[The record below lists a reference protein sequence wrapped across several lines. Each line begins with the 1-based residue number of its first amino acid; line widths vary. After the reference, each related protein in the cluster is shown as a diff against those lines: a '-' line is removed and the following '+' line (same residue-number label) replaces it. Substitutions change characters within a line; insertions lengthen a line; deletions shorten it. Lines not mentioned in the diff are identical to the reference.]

1 MPATVT
7 RDSRSLLVSKEK
19 PSYGT
24 TAQRPGDG
32 RGDLMPEARP
42 VTKMKALAC
51 RECRKE
57 YPTEALHVC
66 ELCFG
71 PLEVKYN
78 YDDIKDRISRDS
90 IQNGPK
96 SLWRYKE
103 LLPVESRPTIGLHA
117 GMTPLVHAK
126 NLGAFLGLDEL
137 YIKNDCVN
145 HPTLSF
151 KDRVVAVALTRAREL
166 GYETA
171 ACASTGNLANSVAA
185 HAAQAGMQCYVFIP
199 SDLEAAKVLGNLIFR
214 PKVVEIEGN
223 YDDVNRLCSEIAG
236 ERRWAFVNVNIRPYY
251 AEGSKTLAFEVVEQ
265 LGWHAPDQVVVPM
278 ASGSLLTKIWKGLH
292 EMHTVGILQNV
303 QTKVNGAQ
311 AEGCSPIATAFKHG
325 RDFFQPVKPNT
336 IAKSLAIGN
345 PADGYYAL
353 KTAEESGG
361 SMESVTDDEVIEGIK
376 LLARTEGIFAETAGG
391 VTIGVLQKLV
401 KQGIIRKQDVTVAYV
416 TGNGLKTQ
424 EAVVDSVGRPFRIP
438 PSLVK
443 FEQMFGQQGAA

>member
-1 MPATVT
+1 MA
-7 RDSRSLLVSKEK
+7 
-19 PSYGT
+19 
-24 TAQRPGDG
+24 
-32 RGDLMPEARP
+32 
-42 VTKMKALAC
+42 KMKTLIC
-51 RECRKE
+51 RECGKE

-66 ELCFG
+66 DLCFG

-78 YDDIKDRISRDS
+78 YDEIKKAMSRAS
-90 IQNGPK
+90 IEAGPK

-103 LLPVESRPTIGLHA
+103 LLPIEGNPTIGLHA

-126 NLGAFLGLDEL
+126 NLGSFLGLDEL

-145 HPTLSF
+145 QPTLSF

-199 SDLEAAKVLGNLIFR
+199 GDLEAAKVLGNLIYR

-251 AEGSKTLAFEVVEQ
+251 AEGSKTLAFEVAEQ
-265 LGWHAPDQVVVPM
+265 LGWRAPDQVVVPM
-278 ASGSLLTKIWKGLH
+278 ASGSLLTKIWKGLN
-292 EMHTVGILQNV
+292 EFKKIGLLKDVS
-303 QTKVNGAQ
+303 TKVNGAQ
-311 AEGCSPIATAFKHG
+311 AEGCSPIATAFKDG
-325 RDFFQPVKPNT
+325 RDFFKPVKPNT

-353 KTAEESGG
+353 KTVAASGG
-361 SMESVTDDEVIEGIK
+361 AMDAVTDDEVIEGIK
-376 LLARTEGIFAETAGG
+376 LLAQTEGIFAETAGG
-391 VTIGVLQKLV
+391 VTIGTLRKLV
-401 KQGIIRKQDVTVAYV
+401 KQGAIKKQDVTVAYI

-424 EAVVDSVGRPFRIP
+424 EAVVDSVGRPYRIP

-443 FEQMFGQQGAA
+443 FEQTFGQQGAA